1 MNNLSSR
8 GSVIALLQVVVGT
21 IPAYCQ
27 LDIQPWN
34 SAPFFSLFQ
43 LEYVTPAL
51 NAKLAPTLDF
61 SLIKLEA
68 DDVNYRF
75 TYFEFG
81 GNYYFGKK
89 SRGLYGHASL
99 GRIGFKGDYSDPL
112 YGSGEGK
119 LGINLISFKLGAKLG
134 NRVYFRP
141 EIGFANFIGDTNV
154 RVEYNDPI
162 TNLTIIVEEDIP
174 NLLKDGV
181 VFNLSV
187 GLAF

>member
-1 MNNLSSR
+1 MKKIT
-8 GSVIALLQVVVGT
+8 VFFIAIVFFCLPSYSQENPYRIGLTVGT
-21 IPAYCQ
+21 PN
-27 LDIQPWN
+27 LVGLN
-34 SAPFFSLFQ
+34 

-75 TYFEFG
+75 TYVEFG